1 MEDLV
6 RVKFDLWSSLL
17 AFGVFQ
23 GLLLALVLLSFKRSI
38 SVYFLVGMVLILVL
52 NLFNY
57 LLLSTNLFLEIPHL
71 VYIFTPL
78 MYLIGPIY
86 YWYIKSI
93 LVSEYQLTIKSLVHL
108 LPFVVG
114 ILFLLPFFILDGNEK
129 TQLLESYYQ
138 SRRIPLS
145 LATFSFI
152 SVQILQSFLY
162 IFWSNK
168 YLRTFAEKGKSR
180 QVKTKVIWLQR
191 FSLSFLIYWLID
203 LIALSWYSFQ
213 GSIHQEVFY
222 VTTLCNTVFIN
233 VLVFFA
239 IRNNKA
245 FNQVLLNASFDTY
258 RNSTLSKSDANR
270 ILGNIIEFMEKEKP
284 YLDPELS
291 LTKLST
297 SLDLSQNQVSQVLN
311 SELKKSFYE
320 FINEYRFS
328 EVKSRLGSSQYKHLT
343 ILAIALDS
351 GFNNKNTFNKVF
363 KKHAGQTPSEFLKN
377 LVID

>member
-23 GLLLALVLLSFKRSI
+23 GLLLILVLLSIKRSS

-57 LLLSTNLFLEIPHL
+57 LLLSTNLFLELPHL
-71 VYIFTPL
+71 VYLFTPL

-93 LVSEYQLTIKSLVHL
+93 LQSEYRLTLKSLVHL
-108 LPFVVG
+108 VPFLIS
-114 ILFLLPFFILDGNEK
+114 ILVLFPFFTLQTEEK
-129 TQLLESYYQ
+129 MLLLESYYD

-145 LATFSFI
+145 FPTFLFI
-152 SVQILQSFLY
+152 SIQILQSFLY
-162 IFWSNK
+162 ILWSNK
-168 YLRTFAEKGKSR
+168 HLKEYAKLGSSR
-180 QVKTKVIWLQR
+180 QVRTKVIWLQR
-191 FSLSFLIYWLID
+191 FSLAFLIYWLMD

-222 VTTLCNTVFIN
+222 VTTLCNTLYIN

-239 IRNNKA
+239 IKNNKA
-245 FNQVLLNASFDTY
+245 FNQVLLNASGETY
-258 RNSTLSKSDANR
+258 RNSTLSKAESKK
-270 ILGNIIEFMEKEKP
+270 ILDSIAEFMEKEQP

-291 LTKLST
+291 LTKLAN
-297 SLDLSQNQVSQVLN
+297 SLHLSQNLISQVLN
-311 SELKKSFYE
+311 SELQKSFYE
-320 FINEYRFS
+320 FINEYRFT

-343 ILAIALDS
+343 ILAIAMDS